1 MISGKFRFAAL
12 VSAAL
17 TLSNCASVQHE
28 QIAPGEAPVVVGPA
42 VRSNVTPYN
51 EALACLGDEIRS
63 SSRRKLGVAVGDIKD
78 YTGKYNQNEG
88 AAITQG
94 GALMVY
100 SAIGKMNDAVTL
112 HERFDTR
119 VAEAELIYLDR
130 RQLGDG
136 QQYPLG
142 PNGALVPYKPYFG
155 GSIRASD
162 YFIIGGITELNY
174 NISSGGVEANVNLVG
189 PKARVYT
196 LNIAVDLRIVS
207 TETLVVSHT
216 VSMSKQITGYEVGFG
231 IFRFFGSDLFDINL
245 GAKNQEPLQ
254 FGVRTTLEAATIELL
269 ARTTNVSPYAC
280 LETGPKDDLRIVSKT
295 PPTPRL
301 PPPVRRAAVS
311 SGVTRTTGTL
321 PPPQA
326 ARPAVTLAS
335 PTAAATG
342 PAAALSG
349 PSTQAALA
357 RESLLETPGAPAQ
370 VRPTTPGVFGQY

>member
-1 MISGKFRFAAL
+1 MRFAAL
-12 VSAAL
+12 ASAAML
-17 TLSNCASVQHE
+17 LPGCASIEHKQF
-28 QIAPGEAPVVVGPA
+28 APGEAPVVVGPP
-42 VRSNVTPYN
+42 VRSNVTPYD

-63 SSRRKLGVAVGDIKD
+63 SGRKKLGIAVGDIKD

-142 PNGALVPYKPYFG
+142 PGGALVPYKPYFG

-174 NISSGGVEANVNLVG
+174 NINSGGAEANVNLVG
-189 PKARVYT
+189 PKARVFT
-196 LNIAVDLRIVS
+196 LNVAVDLRIVS

-231 IFRFFGSDLFDINL
+231 VFRFFDNDLFDINL

-254 FGVRTTLEAATIELL
+254 FGVRTTLEAATIDLL
-269 ARTTNVSPYAC
+269 ARTASVSPFSC
-280 LETGPKDDLRIVSKT
+280 LEKGPEKALRYVSKT
-295 PPTPRL
+295 PPEPRL
-301 PPPVRRAAVS
+301 PAPPRRAASAAPSDERRVAAS
-311 SGVTRTTGTL
+311 L
-321 PPPQA
+321 PPPPPA
-326 ARPAVTLAS
+326 ARPAVTLGS
-335 PTAAATG
+335 PTARTSG

-349 PSTQAALA
+349 PSTEAALA